1 MKHTRTVLYVH
12 GLESGPDGNKP
23 RSLRA
28 SGFEVV
34 SRLMPCGRRQIARDP
49 VVIATAL
56 GSIATGAALT
66 ARFGLRGLALSAAT
80 YAASKDRVKQALT
93 RRMVERSVQVQ
104 LRTLAEHKID
114 VVMGSSFGGAI
125 ALELLRRGAWKG
137 PTVLLCPA
145 HERVCE
151 REGRPWVALDSLS
164 DAQRAQCLIVH
175 AREDEVV
182 PYEHSVRLAAQLGV
196 ELETV
201 SDDHRLSQSAT
212 DEGLRRWIERV
223 VR

>member
-1 MKHTRTVLYVH
+1 MTAPRTILYVH
-12 GLESGPDGNKP
+12 GLESGPHGNKP
-23 RSLRA
+23 RSLRD
-28 SGFEVV
+28 SGFDVV
-34 SRLMPCGRRQIARDP
+34 SHLMPCGQKQIARDP

-80 YAASKDRVKQALT
+80 FAASKDRVKRALT

-104 LRTLAEHKID
+104 LRALAEHRID

-125 ALELLRRGAWKG
+125 VLELLRRGAWKG

-151 REGRPWVALDSLS
+151 REGRPWVALEPLS
-164 DAQRAQCLIVH
+164 ERQRERCLIVH

-182 PYEHSVRLAAQLGV
+182 PYAHSVRLAAELGV

-201 SDDHRLSQSAT
+201 SDDHRLSKSAT
-212 DEGLRRWIERV
+212 DEGLRRWVERV